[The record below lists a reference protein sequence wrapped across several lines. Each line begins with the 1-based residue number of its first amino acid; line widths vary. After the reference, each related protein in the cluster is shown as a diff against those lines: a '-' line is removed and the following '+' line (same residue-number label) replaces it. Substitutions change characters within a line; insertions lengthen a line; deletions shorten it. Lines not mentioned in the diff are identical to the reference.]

1 MALKFYFNSYD
12 RHLDEWK
19 ALLAAADKRFVLH
32 RVYVPENSM
41 LGIIEIHWDVPVT
54 CGA

>member
-32 RVYVPENSM
+32 RVLENMDSN
-41 LGIIEIHWDVPVT
+41 LSVLEVHWDVA
-54 CGA
+54 GHAH

>member
-19 ALLAAADKRFVLH
+19 ALLAAADQRFVLR
-32 RVYVPENSM
+32 RV
-41 LGIIEIHWDVPVT
+41 IESNESNLSILEVHWDV
-54 CGA
+54 

>member
-19 ALLAAADKRFVLH
+19 ALLVAADKRFVLH
-32 RVYVPENSM
+32 RVLENMDSN
-41 LGIIEIHWDVPVT
+41 LSVLEVHWDV
-54 CGA
+54 ASHAH